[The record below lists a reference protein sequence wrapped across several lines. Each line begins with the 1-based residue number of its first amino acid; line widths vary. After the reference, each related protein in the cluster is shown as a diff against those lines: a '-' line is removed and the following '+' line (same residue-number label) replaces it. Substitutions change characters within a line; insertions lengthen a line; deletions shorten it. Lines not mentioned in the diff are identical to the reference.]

1 MALDAA
7 EVKKVARLA
16 RLTVDD
22 GAIAATTSTIGN
34 ILTLV
39 DRMKSV
45 DTAGVPPMAHPLDA
59 IQRLRQDEVSE
70 MDLREQLQSCAPAVE
85 EGLFLVPRVIE

>member
-1 MALDAA
+1 MAIDTS

-16 RLTVDD
+16 RLTIGDD
-22 GAIAATTSTIGN
+22 AIALTTTTIGD
-34 ILTLV
+34 ILAMV
-39 DRMKSV
+39 DRMQSV
-45 DTAGVPPMAHPLDA
+45 DTEGVPPLAHPLDA

-70 MDLREQLQSCAPAVE
+70 TDQREQLQSCAPAVE

>member
-1 MALDAA
+1 MAIDAT

-34 ILTLV
+34 ILTMV

-70 MDLREQLQSCAPAVE
+70 TDLREQLQSCAPAVE

>member
-1 MALDAA
+1 MAIDAA

-45 DTAGVPPMAHPLDA
+45 ETAGVPPMAHPLDA

-70 MDLREQLQSCAPAVE
+70 TDLREQLQSCAPAVE

>member
-1 MALDAA
+1 MAIDTS

-16 RLTVDD
+16 RLTIDD
-22 GAIAATTSTIGN
+22 GAIALTTTTIGD
-34 ILTLV
+34 ILAMV
-39 DRMKSV
+39 DRMQSV
-45 DTAGVPPMAHPLDA
+45 DTQGVPPLAHPLDA

-70 MDLREQLQSCAPAVE
+70 TDQREQLQSCAPAVE

>member
-1 MALDAA
+1 MAIDAS

-16 RLTVDD
+16 RLTIDD
-22 GAIAATTSTIGN
+22 GAIALTTATIGD
-34 ILTLV
+34 ILAMV
-39 DRMKSV
+39 DRMQSV
-45 DTAGVPPMAHPLDA
+45 DTEGVPPLAHPLDA

-70 MDLREQLQSCAPAVE
+70 TDQREQLQSCAPAVE

>member
-1 MALDAA
+1 MAIDAS

-22 GAIAATTSTIGN
+22 GAIAATTATIGN
-34 ILTLV
+34 ILAMV
-39 DRMKSV
+39 DRMQSV
-45 DTAGVPPMAHPLDA
+45 NTAGVPPLAHPLDA

-70 MDLREQLQSCAPAVE
+70 ADQREQLQSCAPAVE

>member
-1 MALDAA
+1 MAIDTS

-16 RLTVDD
+16 RLTIGDD
-22 GAIAATTSTIGN
+22 AIALTTTTIGE
-34 ILTLV
+34 ILAMV
-39 DRMKSV
+39 DRMQSV
-45 DTAGVPPMAHPLDA
+45 DTKGVPPLAHPLDA

-70 MDLREQLQSCAPAVE
+70 TDQREQLQSCAPAVE

>member
-1 MALDAA
+1 MAIDAA

-39 DRMKSV
+39 DRMQSV

-70 MDLREQLQSCAPAVE
+70 TDLREQLQSCAPAVE

>member
-1 MALDAA
+1 MAIDTS

-16 RLTVDD
+16 RLTIDD
-22 GAIAATTSTIGN
+22 GAIAPTTTTIGN
-34 ILTLV
+34 ILAMV
-39 DRMKSV
+39 DRMQSV
-45 DTAGVPPMAHPLDA
+45 DTVGVPPLAHPLDA

-70 MDLREQLQSCAPAVE
+70 TDLREQLQSCAPAVE